1 MIYIYIL
8 YTKSC
13 GSNILYMYIYYLY
26 TRYSYLFI
34 YLFIYL
40 FVCFFI
46 YTHVC
51 VCICLPAAPKYA
63 WCYLVPPNYI
73 LLSSTFLS
81 LLGNPQTI
89 ATNRPTRRLL
99 VNQSTHFVSRSY
111 WHRHGHKV
119 EEPHRTV
126 LCCWAWSS
134 WNLISR
140 VICGTVPSAISG
152 SWGQFVFSHVWSWS
166 FNLFRSLRMVFL
178 NRWTKVTWHY
188 RGSDSLVRWVGLQDD
203 SLQCAFFHS
212 YML

>member
-1 MIYIYIL
+1 
-8 YTKSC
+8 
-13 GSNILYMYIYYLY
+13 MYIYYLY

-40 FVCFFI
+40 FVCLFFI

-111 WHRHGHKV
+111 CIATVTRWKSHIAQCFAAGPGLVGTWFPGSSV
-119 EEPHRTV
+119 E
-126 LCCWAWSS
+126 
-134 WNLISR
+134 
-140 VICGTVPSAISG
+140 
-152 SWGQFVFSHVWSWS
+152 QFPLQYLEVGA
-166 FNLFRSLRMVFL
+166 NLFFPMF
-178 NRWTKVTWHY
+178 
-188 RGSDSLVRWVGLQDD
+188 DPGLLIF
-203 SLQCAFFHS
+203 SGV
-212 YML
+212 